1 MCLTLHCKFFLQ
13 SLTYAATVC
22 FIQIGQ
28 AEWEMKENGRTYT
41 RTAES
46 CLSTVRVLFRLEL
59 AYDQVT
65 MEKSLSL
72 NLTLCLNN
80 IPNGIYVYTEER
92 GFEVPRVLYLSTGS
106 TGDQR
111 CWSVSRSSQRSTC
124 FTHAV
129 EDGSHIASLFY
140 LRLKQT
146 GEPRRVPRPLNL
158 HITARELCTERD
170 TIF

>member
-1 MCLTLHCKFFLQ
+1 
-13 SLTYAATVC
+13 
-22 FIQIGQ
+22 
-28 AEWEMKENGRTYT
+28 
-41 RTAES
+41 
-46 CLSTVRVLFRLEL
+46 VLFRLEL

-65 MEKSLSL
+65 TEKSISL
-72 NLTLCLNN
+72 NLALCLNS

-92 GFEVPRVLYLSTGS
+92 GSEAPHVLYLSNGS

-111 CWSVSRSSQRSTC
+111 CWSVSRNSQRLTC

-129 EDGSHIASLFY
+129 EAGSHIASLFY

-170 TIF
+170 IIF